1 MARSITTLAFLL
13 LLALISTFSFTHA
26 LPTPQRP
33 ASPLK
38 PFRFEVSSPQTDTL
52 WLVDSLPTVH
62 WSTTQ
67 MPEGSTMDIALLHH
81 EKKES
86 ILLRRY
92 VPTRLGST
100 MVNLRPEIVPG
111 TYSLLLTVFQ
121 GRTSTVIGRSLVQ
134 SIILVEEESMDPEA
148 QMALSSLINVNSESQ
163 EQQQHEVTQEEPA
176 EPIQVQQRPH
186 RETSDLSFKRKN
198 QHAILETESVELTH
212 QPLRG
217 NLVLRAPYTVGWSIP
232 KALEHARR
240 ARVNIL
246 LVSLKTQEVV
256 RVLAANVD
264 AKAGFLYVSLPED
277 TPLGSYQIKV
287 EIIGKG
293 RKFSGYT
300 NQFRTS
306 LPAFSYRA

>member
-1 MARSITTLAFLL
+1 MARSITTFAFIL
-13 LLALISTFSFTHA
+13 LLAIVANFSYA
-26 LPTPQRP
+26 LPTPHRP
-33 ASPLK
+33 SSSAK

-62 WSTTQ
+62 WNTLQ

-100 MVNLRPEIVPG
+100 QVNLRPEIVPG

-134 SIILVEEESMDPEA
+134 SIILVEEESVDPEA
-148 QMALSSLINVNSESQ
+148 QLAFSSVIN
-163 EQQQHEVTQEEPA
+163 EQQQPQKQVTQEET
-176 EPIQVQQRPH
+176 VQQRKP
-186 RETSDLSFKRKN
+186 ETSDLYFKRKN
-198 QHAILETESVELTH
+198 QHAILESESVELTH
-212 QPLRG
+212 QPLRA
-217 NLVLRAPYTVGWSIP
+217 NLVLRAPYTVGWSVP
-232 KALEHARR
+232 KALENARR

-264 AKAGFLYVSLPED
+264 AKAGFLYVMLPED
-277 TPLGSYQIKV
+277 TPLGNYQIKV

-306 LPAFSYRA
+306 LPAFSSRR

>member
-1 MARSITTLAFLL
+1 MARSKTLAFILL
-13 LLALISTFSFTHA
+13 IALLFTFTNA
-26 LPTPQRP
+26 LPTPHRP
-33 ASPLK
+33 ASQLK

-62 WSTTQ
+62 WDTLQ

-100 MVNLRPEIVPG
+100 MVNLRPEIVSG

-148 QMALSSLINVNSESQ
+148 QMPLSSLISVNESQ
-163 EQQQHEVTQEEPA
+163 EQQQQEEVTQEASIE
-176 EPIQVQQRPH
+176 VQQRPH

-198 QHAILETESVELTH
+198 QHAILESESVELTH
-212 QPLRG
+212 QPLRA

-232 KALEHARR
+232 KALERARR

-264 AKAGFLYVSLPED
+264 AKAGFLYVALPED
-277 TPLGSYQIKV
+277 TPLGNYQIKV

-306 LPAFSYRA
+306 LPAFSSRA

>member
-1 MARSITTLAFLL
+1 MARSITLAFIVLIALL
-13 LLALISTFSFTHA
+13 FTFTNA

-33 ASPLK
+33 ASQLK

-62 WSTTQ
+62 WDTLQ

-134 SIILVEEESMDPEA
+134 SVILVEEESVDPEA
-148 QMALSSLINVNSESQ
+148 QMTLSSLTNVNESQ
-163 EQQQHEVTQEEPA
+163 EQQQEEVTQEEST
-176 EPIQVQQRPH
+176 EVQRRPH
-186 RETSDLSFKRKN
+186 RETSDLTFKRKN

-212 QPLRG
+212 QPLRA

-256 RVLAANVD
+256 RILAANVD

-277 TPLGSYQIKV
+277 TPLGNYQIKV

-306 LPAFSYRA
+306 LPAFSSRA

>member
-1 MARSITTLAFLL
+1 MARSITFAFILLFTLL
-13 LLALISTFSFTHA
+13 TFTNA
-26 LPTPQRP
+26 LPTLRRP
-33 ASPLK
+33 TSQPM

-62 WSTTQ
+62 WDTLQ

-100 MVNLRPEIVPG
+100 IVNLRPEILPG

-134 SIILVEEESMDPEA
+134 SIILVEEESIDPEA
-148 QMALSSLINVNSESQ
+148 QMTFSSLIGVNESQ
-163 EQQQHEVTQEEPA
+163 QQQQQEATQEQSTES
-176 EPIQVQQRPH
+176 QQQPPR

-198 QHAILETESVELTH
+198 QHAILESESVELTH

-264 AKAGFLYVSLPED
+264 AKAGFLYVALPED
-277 TPLGSYQIKV
+277 TPLGNYQIKV

-300 NQFRTS
+300 NQFHTS
-306 LPAFSYRA
+306 LPAFSFRA

>member
-1 MARSITTLAFLL
+1 MARSITTLAFIVLI
-13 LLALISTFSFTHA
+13 ALVATFSHA
-26 LPTPQRP
+26 LPTPQERP
-33 ASPLK
+33 ASP
-38 PFRFEVSSPQTDTL
+38 FRFDVSSPQTDTL

-62 WSTTQ
+62 WDTTP

-92 VPTRLGST
+92 VPTRLGAAQ
-100 MVNLRPEIVPG
+100 VNLRPEIVPG

-134 SIILVEEESMDPEA
+134 SIILVEEESIDPEA
-148 QMALSSLINVNSESQ
+148 QMALSAPDADKNPK
-163 EQQQHEVTQEEPA
+163 EQDAATQPQPQRKPEVS
-176 EPIQVQQRPH
+176 
-186 RETSDLSFKRKN
+186 SDLSFKRKN
-198 QHAILETESVELTH
+198 QHAILESESVELTH
-212 QPLRG
+212 QPLRA

-232 KALEHARR
+232 KALENARR

-246 LVSLKTQEVV
+246 LVTLKTQEAV

-277 TPLGSYQIKV
+277 TPLGNYQIKV

-306 LPAFSYRA
+306 LPAFSSRA

>member
-1 MARSITTLAFLL
+1 MARSITTPAFVLL
-13 LLALISTFSFTHA
+13 FALLTILTTLTHA
-26 LPTPQRP
+26 LPTPQSAP
-33 ASPLK
+33 TTPSK
-38 PFRFEVSSPQTDTL
+38 PFRFDVSSPQTDTL

-62 WSTTQ
+62 WDTVL

-100 MVNLRPEIVPG
+100 QVNLRPEIVPG

-134 SIILVEEESMDPEA
+134 SIILVEEESADSEA
-148 QMALSSLINVNSESQ
+148 QMPLSSIVDIEQ
-163 EQQQHEVTQEEPA
+163 PVQEQGEVVEQQQKKIRKP
-176 EPIQVQQRPH
+176 
-186 RETSDLSFKRKN
+186 ETSDLTFKRKN
-198 QHAILETESVELTH
+198 QHAILEAESVELTH

-232 KALEHARR
+232 KALETARR

-264 AKAGFLYVSLPED
+264 AKAGFLYVMLPED
-277 TPLGSYQIKV
+277 TPLGNYQIKV

-300 NQFRTS
+300 NQFHTS
-306 LPAFSYRA
+306 LPAFSSRA

>member
-1 MARSITTLAFLL
+1 MARSITTLAFIL
-13 LLALISTFSFTHA
+13 LLAILSTLTHA
-26 LPTPQRP
+26 LPTPERP
-33 ASPLK
+33 ASPSK
-38 PFRFEVSSPQTDTL
+38 PFRFDVSTPQTDTL

-62 WSTTQ
+62 WDTVQ

-100 MVNLRPEIVPG
+100 QVNLRPEIVPG

-134 SIILVEEESMDPEA
+134 SIILVEEESFDAEA
-148 QMALSSLINVNSESQ
+148 QIALSSIVNEQPPQDEVVQ
-163 EQQQHEVTQEEPA
+163 EQQPQKVRKP
-176 EPIQVQQRPH
+176 
-186 RETSDLSFKRKN
+186 ETSDLTFKRKN

-217 NLVLRAPYTVGWSIP
+217 TLVLRAPYTVGWSIP
-232 KALEHARR
+232 KALETARR

-246 LVSLKTQEVV
+246 LVSMKTQEVV
-256 RVLAANVD
+256 RILAANVD
-264 AKAGFLYVSLPED
+264 AKAGFMYVYLPED

-300 NQFRTS
+300 NQFHTS
-306 LPAFSYRA
+306 LPAFSSRA

>member
-1 MARSITTLAFLL
+1 MTRSITTLAFIL
-13 LLALISTFSFTHA
+13 LLAILSTLTHA

-33 ASPLK
+33 ASPSN
-38 PFRFEVSSPQTDTL
+38 PFRFKVSSPQTDTL

-62 WSTTQ
+62 WDTVQ

-100 MVNLRPEIVPG
+100 QVNLRPEIVPG

-134 SIILVEEESMDPEA
+134 SIMLVEEESSDAEA
-148 QMALSSLINVNSESQ
+148 QMALSSVVNEQQPQDQDQVVQ
-163 EQQQHEVTQEEPA
+163 EQQPQTVRKP
-176 EPIQVQQRPH
+176 
-186 RETSDLSFKRKN
+186 ETSDLTFKRKN

-217 NLVLRAPYTVGWSIP
+217 TLVLRAPYTVGWSIP
-232 KALEHARR
+232 KALETARR

-246 LVSLKTQEVV
+246 LVSMKTQEVV

-264 AKAGFLYVSLPED
+264 AKAGFMYVCLPED
-277 TPLGSYQIKV
+277 TPLGNYQIKV

-300 NQFRTS
+300 NPFHTS
-306 LPAFSYRA
+306 LPAFSSRA

>member
-1 MARSITTLAFLL
+1 MARSITTLAFIL
-13 LLALISTFSFTHA
+13 LLALLSIFTNA
-26 LPTPQRP
+26 LPTPQRL
-33 ASPLK
+33 ASPSK

-62 WSTTQ
+62 WDTAQ

-134 SIILVEEESMDPEA
+134 SIILVEEESFDVEA
-148 QMALSSLINVNSESQ
+148 QMAFSSIVDEQSSQ
-163 EQQQHEVTQEEPA
+163 DQDEVTLEQQQT
-176 EPIQVQQRPH
+176 IRKSK
-186 RETSDLSFKRKN
+186 TSDLTFKRKN

-232 KALEHARR
+232 KALETARR

-277 TPLGSYQIKV
+277 TPLGNYQIKV

-300 NQFRTS
+300 NQFHTS
-306 LPAFSYRA
+306 LPAFSSRV